1 MIKQLLCATVLG
13 ALPFSVMAESHAT
26 DAGAGETGMAEEAM
40 TFELTGDAKKGERVF
55 KKCKACHA
63 VGADAKN
70 KVGPTLNGILGRT
83 IAAGEDFAYSD
94 VLISMGAEGT
104 TWTPEELDAF
114 LAKPRDY
121 AKGTKMTFAGL
132 RKEKDRDNVIAYLGL
147 QVEE

>member
-1 MIKQLLCATVLG
+1 MIKRLICATVLG

-26 DAGAGETGMAEEAM
+26 DTDAGETEMAAEAV

-63 VGADAKN
+63 VGEGAEN
-70 KVGPTLNGILGRT
+70 KVGPALNGILGRT
-83 IAAGEDFAYSD
+83 IAADEDFGYSD
-94 VLISMGAEGT
+94 VLTAMGAEGT
-104 TWTPEELDAF
+104 TWTPEELAAF
-114 LAKPRDY
+114 LTKPREY

-132 RKEKDRDNVIAYLGL
+132 RKEKDRDNVIAFLGL